1 MGEVKVEVHGF
12 CPFDVEEIYLNEGL
26 DTHNHLKGDYLIKI
40 LDKDKTIYITD
51 FAGTYCA
58 GKYPRNSTIVIQNN
72 EIVYHKENVVT
83 SALIY
88 APPQGIPKTNSYDR
102 LFDAIDEAVKLR
114 CQDSPTATMSSGH
127 DSGTIV
133 ASALHQKLPFST
145 LSVSAHEYRD
155 ILDKRILIT
164 NGMLVDKWKENSDSH
179 EVAAHNLA
187 KIGCHAI
194 ISGLG
199 ADELLMTNDFQLL
212 SLFLEDSNVHY
223 HGHGIQTRYPLLDP
237 TVYFEYWSLRPD
249 LIGNKVQKKPLMEY
263 MKSRNFPYTTEKKV
277 AFYLN

>member
-1 MGEVKVEVHGF
+1 MGEVKAEVHGF
-12 CPFDVEEIYLNEGL
+12 CPFDVEDIYLNEGL

-40 LDKDKTIYITD
+40 LDRDKTIYITD
-51 FAGTYCA
+51 FAGSYCA

-88 APPQGIPKTNSYDR
+88 MPPQGIPKTNSYDR

-114 CQDSPTATMSSGH
+114 CQDAPTATMSSGH

-155 ILDKRILIT
+155 VLDKRILIT

-179 EVAAHNLA
+179 EVAASNLA

-212 SLFLEDSNVHY
+212 SIFLEDSNVHY

-277 AFYLN
+277 AFYLD